1 MEKRKL
7 TITLQPDWKA
17 ALRLAG
23 KAAQHETYQGET
35 LNFQSPGIFFSR
47 LTERRW
53 DIINALQTRKT
64 MGVRELARY
73 VGRDVKRVHEDTKIL
88 VELGLI
94 ERNEKGALSC
104 PYTDIHVDMHIMSGV
119 EAA

>member
-23 KAAQHETYQGET
+23 KAAQHKTYQGET
-35 LNFQSPGIFFSR
+35 LNFESAGVFFSR
-47 LTERRW
+47 LTEQRW
-53 DIINALQTRKT
+53 DIIHALQANKT

-73 VGRDVKRVHEDTKIL
+73 VGRDVKRVHEDASIL

-104 PYTDIHVDMHIMSGV
+104 PYEDIHVDIHIMSGV